1 MIKYHL
7 CQRNW
12 SLKFSGLHWV
22 NHRSAGSW
30 RRRSNNMGD
39 TPFITVEGPIGVGK
53 TSLAK
58 AISERFQFALLKEI
72 VDENPFLG
80 KFYENIEE
88 WSFQTEMFF
97 LCNRYK
103 QLGDINTHYLSKNKA
118 VVADYHIFKNLIFAT
133 RTLNADEYQKYFSI
147 YQILTEDMPKPNV
160 IIYLNASLDTLI
172 KRIKMRG
179 REVEKNISPLYLEQ
193 LSIDY
198 ENALTSFEKE
208 HPEIP
213 VLRFNGDELDF
224 VKNEEDLNQIIE
236 KLSLSLKTNSW
247 TNKI

>member
-1 MIKYHL
+1 
-7 CQRNW
+7 
-12 SLKFSGLHWV
+12 
-22 NHRSAGSW
+22 
-30 RRRSNNMGD
+30 MGG

-58 AISERFQFALLKEI
+58 AISEQFKFNLLKEI

-103 QLGDINTHYLSKNKA
+103 QLSDINTQYICKSQA
-118 VVADYHIFKNLIFAT
+118 VVADYHIFKNLIFAK
-133 RTLNADEYQKYFSI
+133 RTLNHEEYKKYYRI
-147 YQILTEDMPKPNV
+147 YQILTEDMPRPNV
-160 IIYLNASLDTLI
+160 IIYLSASLDTLL
-172 KRIKMRG
+172 KRIKKRG

-193 LSIDY
+193 LSLDY
-198 ENALTSFEKE
+198 DRTMAIFEKE

-224 VKNEEDLNQIIE
+224 VKNRQDLEYIFE
-236 KLSLSLKTNSW
+236 KLASTLSAGSW
-247 TNKI
+247 TNTI

>member
-1 MIKYHL
+1 
-7 CQRNW
+7 
-12 SLKFSGLHWV
+12 
-22 NHRSAGSW
+22 
-30 RRRSNNMGD
+30 MGD

-58 AISERFQFALLKEI
+58 AISKQFNFALLKEI

-97 LCNRYK
+97 LCNRFK
-103 QLGDINTHYLSKNKA
+103 QLGDINTQYLSHNQS
-118 VVADYHIFKNLIFAT
+118 VVADYHIFKNLIFAQ
-133 RTLNADEYQKYFSI
+133 RTLKQDEYKKYYKI

-160 IIYLNASLDTLI
+160 IIYLNASLDTLLE
-172 KRIKMRG
+172 RIKLRG

-198 ENALTSFEKE
+198 ENTMTVFEKE

-213 VLRFNGDELDF
+213 VLRFRGDELDF
-224 VKNEEDLNQIIE
+224 VKSEQDLNLIFQ
-236 KLSLSLKTNSW
+236 KLTTSLKESSW
-247 TNKI
+247 SNNIL

>member
-1 MIKYHL
+1 V
-7 CQRNW
+7 QAVGEG
-12 SLKFSGLHWV
+12 GL
-22 NHRSAGSW
+22 A
-30 RRRSNNMGD
+30 MGD

-58 AISERFQFALLKEI
+58 AISEQFQFALLKEI

-80 KFYENIEE
+80 KFYDNIEE

-97 LCNRYK
+97 LCNRFK
-103 QLGDINTHYLSKNKA
+103 QLGDINTHFLSQNQS
-118 VVADYHIFKNLIFAT
+118 VVADYHIFKNLIFAQ
-133 RTLNADEYQKYFSI
+133 RTLNPEEYQKYYKI

-160 IIYLNASLDTLI
+160 IIYLNASLDTLL
-172 KRIKMRG
+172 KRIKLRG

-198 ENALTSFEKE
+198 ENAIAIFEKE

-213 VLRFNGDELDF
+213 VLRFSGDELDF
-224 VKNEEDLNQIIE
+224 VQNENDLNHIIE
-236 KLSLSLKTNSW
+236 KLTLSLKTCSW
-247 TNKI
+247 TNI

>member
-1 MIKYHL
+1 
-7 CQRNW
+7 
-12 SLKFSGLHWV
+12 
-22 NHRSAGSW
+22 
-30 RRRSNNMGD
+30 MGD

-58 AISERFQFALLKEI
+58 AISEKFDFALLKEI

-103 QLGDINTHYLSKNKA
+103 QLGDIEAHYLSHNRG
-118 VVADYHIFKNLIFAT
+118 VIADYHIFKNLIFAQ
-133 RTLNADEYQKYFSI
+133 RTLNKEEYQKYFKI
-147 YQILTEDMPKPNV
+147 YQILTEGMPRPNA
-160 IIYLNASLDTLI
+160 IIYLNASLDTLL
-172 KRIKMRG
+172 KRIKKRG

-193 LSIDY
+193 LSMDY
-198 ENALTSFEKE
+198 ETALTRFEE
-208 HPEIP
+208 IHPDIP

-224 VKNEEDLNQIIE
+224 VNNEQDLHHIFE
-236 KLSLSLKTNSW
+236 KLSLSLKINCRTN
-247 TNKI
+247 TL

>member
-1 MIKYHL
+1 
-7 CQRNW
+7 
-12 SLKFSGLHWV
+12 
-22 NHRSAGSW
+22 
-30 RRRSNNMGD
+30 MGG

-58 AISERFQFALLKEI
+58 AISRHFEFELLKEI

-97 LCNRYK
+97 LCNRFK
-103 QLGDINTHYLSKNKA
+103 QLGDINSHYLSKNKS

-133 RTLNADEYQKYFSI
+133 RTLSPDEYKKYYKI

-160 IIYLNASLDTLI
+160 IIYLHASLDTLL
-172 KRIKMRG
+172 KRIKIRG

-198 ENALTSFEKE
+198 ENTMAIFEKE

-213 VLRFNGDELDF
+213 VLRFSGDELDF
-224 VKNEEDLNQIIE
+224 VKNEQDLDYIIE
-236 KLSLSLKTNSW
+236 KLGVSLKANSW
-247 TNKI
+247 TNTI

>member
-1 MIKYHL
+1 MEGI
-7 CQRNW
+7 
-12 SLKFSGLHWV
+12 
-22 NHRSAGSW
+22 
-30 RRRSNNMGD
+30 
-39 TPFITVEGPIGVGK
+39 PFITIEGPIGVGK

-58 AISERFQFALLKEI
+58 TLSAHFEFALLKEI

-103 QLGDINTHYLSKNKA
+103 QLADTQDQSLSRGVP
-118 VVADYHIFKNLIFAT
+118 VVADYHIFKNLIFAGRSLT
-133 RTLNADEYQKYFSI
+133 KQEYLKYFQI
-147 YQILTEDMPKPNV
+147 YQILTDGIPKPNV
-160 IIYLNASLDTLI
+160 IIYLNASLDTLL
-172 KRIKMRG
+172 KRIKRRG

-198 ENALTSFEKE
+198 EITLEKFEKQ
-208 HPEIP
+208 HPDIP

-224 VKNEEDLNQIIE
+224 IKNKNDLAYIIDTITNHL
-236 KLSLSLKTNSW
+236 KLRSLQQ
-247 TNKI
+247 